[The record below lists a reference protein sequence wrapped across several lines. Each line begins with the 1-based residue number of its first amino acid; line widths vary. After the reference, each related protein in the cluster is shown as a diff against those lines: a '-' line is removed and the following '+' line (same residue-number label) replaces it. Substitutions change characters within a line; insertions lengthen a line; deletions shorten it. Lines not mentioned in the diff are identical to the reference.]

1 MILAFNFADLIQIPF
16 GYLLD
21 GLYRLTSSYGWALI
35 LFSIIVKLVLMPA
48 TAKSKR
54 STMKMSRL
62 TPRLQYIQKKYEN
75 DQQKQNEAIQALYKE
90 EGVSM
95 GGGCLWSMLPM
106 LVLFPL
112 YAVIRQPIIYMLHES
127 FETTC
132 EIMNA
137 IKGTADVEGL
147 LPGLISANNTYY
159 EQLIAASR
167 LPEIA
172 DQLKTLIPE
181 ISERTLQ
188 GLNFSFL
195 GIDLAAIP
203 QYNIFAS
210 DWVWNWEHI
219 GAFLL
224 PVLSAGSQ
232 MITMLIS
239 QKVNNSLVTNEKGVQ
254 DTDAAKNSQTN
265 QTSKVMLYMMP
276 IMTIFI
282 GFGVPAALSL
292 YWLIQGVVSTVSDMY
307 LTKKFRKEY
316 DAEDAIRLQKAMEAE
331 LAELEKERVRAE
343 RRAANPDGI
352 TENTSKKKLQQKQ
365 QKEQEAAKAAAKKEY
380 NAKRGI
386 YEEEPEEKQVMS
398 GIPERPYCKGRNYDP
413 YRYAS
418 DITEE

>member
-1 MILAFNFADLIQIPF
+1 MILAFSLADIIQVPF

-21 GLYRLTSSYGWALI
+21 WLYQLTSGYGWALI

-54 STMKMSRL
+54 SSMKMSRL
-62 TPRLQYIQKKYEN
+62 TPRIQYLQKKYEN
-75 DQQKQNEAIQALYKE
+75 DQQKQSEAIQALYKE

-95 GGGCLWSMLPM
+95 GGGCLWSLLPM

-112 YAVIRQPIIYMLHES
+112 YTVIRQPITYMLHES
-127 FETTC
+127 AETTAA
-132 EIMNA
+132 IMDA
-137 IKGTADVEGL
+137 IKNTIWPD
-147 LPGLISANNTYY
+147 LIAGNNNYY

-167 LPEIA
+167 LSEIA
-172 DQLKTLIPE
+172 DQLKELVPAIQD
-181 ISERTLQ
+181 RTLQ
-188 GLNFSFL
+188 GLHFNFL
-195 GIDLAAIP
+195 GIDLSAIP

-210 DWVWNWEHI
+210 DWVWDWAHI

-232 MITMLIS
+232 ILTMLIS

-254 DTDAAKNSQTN
+254 DKEAVKNSQAN
-265 QTSKVMLYMMP
+265 QTSKMMLYMMP
-276 IMTIFI
+276 VMTIFI
-282 GFGVPAALSL
+282 GFGIPAALSL
-292 YWLIQGVVSTVSDMY
+292 YWLIQSIVGTVADVF

-316 DAEDAIRLQKAMEAE
+316 DAEDQIRLQKAMDEE

-365 QKEQEAAKAAAKKEY
+365 LREQEAAKAAAKKEY

-386 YEEEPEEKQVMS
+386 VEEETEEPQTMS

-413 YRYAS
+413 NRYAS

>member
-1 MILAFNFADLIQIPF
+1 MILAFNLADIVQVPF

-21 GLYRLTSSYGWALI
+21 WLYQLTTSYGWALI

-62 TPRLQYIQKKYEN
+62 TPRIQYIQKKYEN
-75 DQQKQNEAIQALYKE
+75 DQQKQSEALQALYKE

-95 GGGCLWSMLPM
+95 GGGCLWSLLPM
-106 LVLFPL
+106 LILFPL

-127 FETTC
+127 LETASA
-132 EIMNA
+132 IMDA
-137 IKGTADVEGL
+137 IKNTIWPE
-147 LPGLISANNTYY
+147 LISANNTYY
-159 EQLIAASR
+159 EQLIVASR

-172 DQLKTLIPE
+172 DQLKELVPAVQ
-181 ISERTLQ
+181 ERTLQ
-188 GLNFSFL
+188 GLNFNFL
-195 GIDLAAIP
+195 GIDLSAIP

-210 DWVWNWEHI
+210 DWVWDWAHI

-232 MITMLIS
+232 MVTMLIS

-254 DTDAAKNSQTN
+254 DKEAAKNSQTN
-265 QTSKVMLYMMP
+265 QTNKMMLYMMP

-282 GFGVPAALSL
+282 GFGIPAALSL
-292 YWLIQGVVSTVSDMY
+292 YWLIQGIVGTVSDVF

-316 DAEDAIRLQKAMEAE
+316 DAEDAIRLQKAMEEE
-331 LAELEKERVRAE
+331 LAELEKERIRAQ

-365 QKEQEAAKAAAKKEY
+365 QREQEAAKAAAQKEY
-380 NAKRGI
+380 AARKGEVV
-386 YEEEPEEKQVMS
+386 EEAPVKQALS
-398 GIPERPYCKGRNYDP
+398 GIEDRPYCKGRAYDP
-413 YRYAS
+413 NRYKTQT
-418 DITEE
+418 TEE